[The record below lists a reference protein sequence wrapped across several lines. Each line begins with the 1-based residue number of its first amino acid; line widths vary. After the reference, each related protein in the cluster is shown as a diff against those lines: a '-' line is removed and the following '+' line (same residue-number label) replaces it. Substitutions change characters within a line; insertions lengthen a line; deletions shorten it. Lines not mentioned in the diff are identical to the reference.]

1 MVTCLF
7 SQQGHDLKTPMR
19 TGASDQ
25 ELRDSIGSIWKARA
39 DRYSEERFLAMN
51 SSQGYHPDQHKK
63 IEMITWEGSRQ
74 PDHDPQS
81 GSFHFNSASGRRM

>member
-1 MVTCLF
+1 
-7 SQQGHDLKTPMR
+7 MR

-25 ELRDSIGSIWKARA
+25 ELRDSIGSIWNARA

-63 IEMITWEGSRQ
+63 IEMITLG
-74 PDHDPQS
+74 
-81 GSFHFNSASGRRM
+81 G